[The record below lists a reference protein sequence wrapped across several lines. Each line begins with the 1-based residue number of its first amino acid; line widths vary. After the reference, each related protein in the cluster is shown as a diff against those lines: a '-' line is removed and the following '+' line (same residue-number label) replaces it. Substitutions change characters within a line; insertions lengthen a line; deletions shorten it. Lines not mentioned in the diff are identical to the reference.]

1 MNESFE
7 GRGNHF
13 KEKFLFVVSV
23 KRFSSH
29 PYSLMVAVRI
39 MSGLRASCRYILVRA
54 SVCEMEK
61 LRSFA
66 QLLLDIGPHTT
77 WLMNA
82 LKEFRKTVYLSG
94 HFKADI
100 FKKKSKSIFKANIYL
115 FCRARVCM
123 PSFPLLHAGS
133 WDKATAGLVANT
145 FAS

>member
-1 MNESFE
+1 MNPLRGGATTSKRSF
-7 GRGNHF
+7 
-13 KEKFLFVVSV
+13 FL
-23 KRFSSH
+23 SSRLNASLLTLD
-29 PYSLMVAVRI
+29 SLMVAVRI

-100 FKKKSKSIFKANIYL
+100 FKKKIKEHF
-115 FCRARVCM
+115 
-123 PSFPLLHAGS
+123 
-133 WDKATAGLVANT
+133 
-145 FAS
+145 